1 MELSLFRENFARV
14 PRHVAVLGLCKDNQI
29 YGVTISSLQS
39 VSVLERQQVLT
50 FVLKKNSYF
59 STILIQEQKFTI
71 NFLALNQ
78 MEISKAY
85 SDNNRVVGN
94 RVEEKAWSSSEG
106 NLGFVKGATF
116 SISATLINSVELEES
131 NVFFVSAEQVI
142 ESNKTGMLLYC
153 ERSYGVFQNWKNQ

>member
-71 NFLALNQ
+71 NFLSLNQ

-94 RVEEKAWSSSEG
+94 RV
-106 NLGFVKGATF
+106 
-116 SISATLINSVELEES
+116 
-131 NVFFVSAEQVI
+131 
-142 ESNKTGMLLYC
+142 
-153 ERSYGVFQNWKNQ
+153 